1 MSEPPIVLIGIVGTG
16 AMGQGIAQLAACA
29 GLSVLLYDSRQGAA
43 LQAREQIA
51 TVLARQVERGRLEAE
66 AVERAMGNL
75 RVVEDLRVLGGC
87 QLVIEAIV
95 ENLEAKQALFRQLEE
110 VVGDEAI
117 LASNTSS
124 LSVTAIASACR
135 DPGRVAGLHFFN
147 PVPLMRLVE
156 VIEGLATRT
165 GIAERLCALVAT
177 FGHQSVRATD
187 SPGFIVNHAGRAY
200 GTEALRILG
209 EGVAECAEIDRVL
222 RECAGFR
229 MGPFELLDLTG
240 LDVSHPVMESIYQQ
254 YYQEPRYRPHPL
266 TRQLLAAGRLGRKS
280 GQGFYRYV
288 DGQPQDK
295 PGPQPVP
302 QAAIRPPV
310 WLGCE
315 NEDDRRTL
323 AELLHRLGVEP
334 ETGERP
340 SAAALCLLA
349 AWGED
354 LSSAV
359 QRFACPAERSVG
371 IDLLCDLERRRCL
384 MLSPLTTPAMRD
396 AAHALLAGD
405 GAGVTMLRDSPGF
418 VVQRVLAMIVNLAC
432 DIAQQGIASV
442 EDIDQAVHLG
452 LGYPHGPLEWGDR
465 LGPRRLLS
473 ILQRLQALTGDPRYR
488 PSPWLRRRAQLGMS
502 LRAGE
507 TAAVG

>member
-1 MSEPPIVLIGIVGTG
+1 MPDIRCIAVVGTG
-16 AMGQGIAQLAACA
+16 AMGTGIAQIAAQA
-29 GLSVLLYDSRQGAA
+29 GLTVWLFDSRAEAA
-43 LQAREQIA
+43 AE
-51 TVLARQVERGRLEAE
+51 ARQRLRQTFESLCGKGKLSAADAEAAQNRLRVAERLEQLGDCE
-66 AVERAMGNL
+66 L
-75 RVVEDLRVLGGC
+75 VV
-87 QLVIEAIV
+87 EAIV
-95 ENLEAKQALFRQLEE
+95 ERLEAKQELLRRLEAIVAPE
-110 VVGDEAI
+110 TI

-124 LSVTAIASACR
+124 LSITAIAAACER
-135 DPGRVAGLHFFN
+135 PQRVAGFHFFN
-147 PVPLMRLVE
+147 PVPLMRVVE
-156 VIEGLATRT
+156 VVDGLASAPEVGDALLALAARLGHRGVRT
-165 GIAERLCALVAT
+165 K
-177 FGHQSVRATD
+177 D

-200 GTEALRILG
+200 GTEAPAHPRRRRRRMRRDRPCAARVRRLPHGAVRTARSYRPRR
-209 EGVAECAEIDRVL
+209 VA
-222 RECAGFR
+222 
-229 MGPFELLDLTG
+229 
-240 LDVSHPVMESIYQQ
+240 PVMESIYQQ

-384 MLSPLTTPAMRD
+384 MLSPLTIPAMRD

-405 GAGVTMLRDSPGF
+405 GVGVTVLRDSPGF

-473 ILQRLQALTGDPRYR
+473 ILQRLQTLTGDPRYR

>member
-1 MSEPPIVLIGIVGTG
+1 MPDIRCIAVVGTG
-16 AMGQGIAQLAACA
+16 AMGTGIAQIAAQA
-29 GLSVLLYDSRQGAA
+29 GLTVWLFDSRAEAA
-43 LQAREQIA
+43 AE
-51 TVLARQVERGRLEAE
+51 ARQRLRQTFENLCGKGKLSAADAEAAQNRLRVAERLEQLGDCE
-66 AVERAMGNL
+66 L
-75 RVVEDLRVLGGC
+75 VV
-87 QLVIEAIV
+87 EAIV
-95 ENLEAKQALFRQLEE
+95 ERLEAKQELLRRLEAIVAPE
-110 VVGDEAI
+110 TI

-124 LSVTAIASACR
+124 LSITAIAAACER
-135 DPGRVAGLHFFN
+135 PQRVAGFHFFN
-147 PVPLMRLVE
+147 PVPLMRVVE
-156 VIEGLATRT
+156 VVDGLASAPEVGDALLALAARLGHRGVRT
-165 GIAERLCALVAT
+165 K
-177 FGHQSVRATD
+177 D

-266 TRQLLAAGRLGRKS
+266 TRQLLAAGRLGRMS

-340 SAAALCLLA
+340 STAALCLLA

-384 MLSPLTTPAMRD
+384 MLSPLTAPAMRD

-405 GAGVTMLRDSPGF
+405 GVGVTVLRDSPGF

>member
-1 MSEPPIVLIGIVGTG
+1 M
-16 AMGQGIAQLAACA
+16 
-29 GLSVLLYDSRQGAA
+29 
-43 LQAREQIA
+43 
-51 TVLARQVERGRLEAE
+51 
-66 AVERAMGNL
+66 
-75 RVVEDLRVLGGC
+75 
-87 QLVIEAIV
+87 
-95 ENLEAKQALFRQLEE
+95 
-110 VVGDEAI
+110 
-117 LASNTSS
+117 
-124 LSVTAIASACR
+124 
-135 DPGRVAGLHFFN
+135 
-147 PVPLMRLVE
+147 
-156 VIEGLATRT
+156 
-165 GIAERLCALVAT
+165 
-177 FGHQSVRATD
+177 
-187 SPGFIVNHAGRAY
+187 
-200 GTEALRILG
+200 
-209 EGVAECAEIDRVL
+209 
-222 RECAGFR
+222 
-229 MGPFELLDLTG
+229 
-240 LDVSHPVMESIYQQ
+240 
-254 YYQEPRYRPHPL
+254 
-266 TRQLLAAGRLGRKS
+266 
-280 GQGFYRYV
+280 
-288 DGQPQDK
+288 
-295 PGPQPVP
+295 P

-384 MLSPLTTPAMRD
+384 MLSPLTAPAMRD

-405 GAGVTMLRDSPGF
+405 GVGVTVLRDSPGF

-465 LGPRRLLS
+465 LDPRRLLS

>member
-1 MSEPPIVLIGIVGTG
+1 MPDIRCIAVVGTG
-16 AMGQGIAQLAACA
+16 AMGTGIAQIAAQA
-29 GLSVLLYDSRQGAA
+29 GLTVWLFDSRAEAAAEARQRLRQTFQSLCGKGKLGAA
-43 LQAREQIA
+43 DAEAAQDRLRVAE
-51 TVLARQVERGRLEAE
+51 RLEQLADCE
-66 AVERAMGNL
+66 L
-75 RVVEDLRVLGGC
+75 VVEAI
-87 QLVIEAIV
+87 IER
-95 ENLEAKQALFRQLEE
+95 LEAKQDLLRRLEAIVAPE
-110 VVGDEAI
+110 TI

-124 LSVTAIASACR
+124 LSITAIAAACER
-135 DPGRVAGLHFFN
+135 PQRVAGLHFFN
-147 PVPLMRLVE
+147 PVPLMRVVE
-156 VIEGLATRT
+156 VVDGLAGAPEVGDALLALATR
-165 GIAERLCALVAT
+165 L
-177 FGHQSVRATD
+177 GHRGVRAKDT
-187 SPGFIVNHAGRAY
+187 PGFIVNHAGRAY

-222 RECAGFR
+222 REGAGFR

-266 TRQLLAAGRLGRKS
+266 TRQLLAAGHLGRKS

-302 QAAIRPPV
+302 RVAALPPV

-315 NEDDRRTL
+315 SEADRRTL
-323 AELLHRLGVEP
+323 AELLRRLGAEP

-384 MLSPLTTPAMRD
+384 M
-396 AAHALLAGD
+396 
-405 GAGVTMLRDSPGF
+405 
-418 VVQRVLAMIVNLAC
+418 
-432 DIAQQGIASV
+432 
-442 EDIDQAVHLG
+442 
-452 LGYPHGPLEWGDR
+452 
-465 LGPRRLLS
+465 
-473 ILQRLQALTGDPRYR
+473 
-488 PSPWLRRRAQLGMS
+488 
-502 LRAGE
+502 
-507 TAAVG
+507 

>member
-1 MSEPPIVLIGIVGTG
+1 MPDIRCIAVVGTG
-16 AMGQGIAQLAACA
+16 AMGTGIAQIAAQA
-29 GLSVLLYDSRQGAA
+29 GLIVWLFDSRAEAA
-43 LQAREQIA
+43 AE
-51 TVLARQVERGRLEAE
+51 ARQRLRQTFESLCGKGKLSAADAEAAQNRLRVAERLEQLGDCE
-66 AVERAMGNL
+66 L
-75 RVVEDLRVLGGC
+75 VV
-87 QLVIEAIV
+87 EAIV
-95 ENLEAKQALFRQLEE
+95 ERLEAKQELLRRLEAIVAPE
-110 VVGDEAI
+110 TI

-124 LSVTAIASACR
+124 LSITAIATACER
-135 DPGRVAGLHFFN
+135 PQRVAGFHFFN
-147 PVPLMRLVE
+147 PVPLMRVVE
-156 VIEGLATRT
+156 VVDGLASAPEVGDALLTLAARLGHRGVRT
-165 GIAERLCALVAT
+165 K
-177 FGHQSVRATD
+177 D

-302 QAAIRPPV
+302 QVAARPPV

-371 IDLLCDLERRRCL
+371 IDLLCDL
-384 MLSPLTTPAMRD
+384 
-396 AAHALLAGD
+396 
-405 GAGVTMLRDSPGF
+405 
-418 VVQRVLAMIVNLAC
+418 
-432 DIAQQGIASV
+432 
-442 EDIDQAVHLG
+442 
-452 LGYPHGPLEWGDR
+452 
-465 LGPRRLLS
+465 
-473 ILQRLQALTGDPRYR
+473 
-488 PSPWLRRRAQLGMS
+488 
-502 LRAGE
+502 
-507 TAAVG
+507 

>member
-1 MSEPPIVLIGIVGTG
+1 
-16 AMGQGIAQLAACA
+16 
-29 GLSVLLYDSRQGAA
+29 
-43 LQAREQIA
+43 
-51 TVLARQVERGRLEAE
+51 
-66 AVERAMGNL
+66 
-75 RVVEDLRVLGGC
+75 
-87 QLVIEAIV
+87 
-95 ENLEAKQALFRQLEE
+95 
-110 VVGDEAI
+110 
-117 LASNTSS
+117 
-124 LSVTAIASACR
+124 
-135 DPGRVAGLHFFN
+135 
-147 PVPLMRLVE
+147 
-156 VIEGLATRT
+156 
-165 GIAERLCALVAT
+165 
-177 FGHQSVRATD
+177 

-302 QAAIRPPV
+302 QAAARPPV

-384 MLSPLTTPAMRD
+384 MLSPLTAPAMRD

-405 GAGVTMLRDSPGF
+405 GVGVTVLRDSPGF

-507 TAAVG
+507 TAAVD

>member
-1 MSEPPIVLIGIVGTG
+1 MAE
-16 AMGQGIAQLAACA
+16 
-29 GLSVLLYDSRQGAA
+29 
-43 LQAREQIA
+43 
-51 TVLARQVERGRLEAE
+51 RLEQLGDCE
-66 AVERAMGNL
+66 L
-75 RVVEDLRVLGGC
+75 VV
-87 QLVIEAIV
+87 EAIV
-95 ENLEAKQALFRQLEE
+95 ERLEAKQELLRRLEAIVAPE
-110 VVGDEAI
+110 TI

-124 LSVTAIASACR
+124 LSITAIAAACER
-135 DPGRVAGLHFFN
+135 PQRVAGFHFFN
-147 PVPLMRLVE
+147 PVPLMRVVE
-156 VIEGLATRT
+156 VVDGLASAPEVGDALLALAARLGHRGVRT
-165 GIAERLCALVAT
+165 K
-177 FGHQSVRATD
+177 D

-222 RECAGFR
+222 REVCRLPHGAVR
-229 MGPFELLDLTG
+229 TAR
-240 LDVSHPVMESIYQQ
+240 S
-254 YYQEPRYRPHPL
+254 YRPRRVAPGNGIDL
-266 TRQLLAAGRLGRKS
+266 PAVLPGTALPPAPADPPVARRRPSRAQERPGLLSLRRRPAAGQARSATGAAGRH
-280 GQGFYRYV
+280 
-288 DGQPQDK
+288 P
-295 PGPQPVP
+295 
-302 QAAIRPPV
+302 APV

-405 GAGVTMLRDSPGF
+405 GVGVTVLRDSPGF

-473 ILQRLQALTGDPRYR
+473 ILQRLQTLTGDPRYR

>member
-1 MSEPPIVLIGIVGTG
+1 MPDIRCIAVVGTG
-16 AMGQGIAQLAACA
+16 AMGTGIAQIAAQA
-29 GLSVLLYDSRQGAA
+29 GLTVWLFDSRAEAA
-43 LQAREQIA
+43 AE
-51 TVLARQVERGRLEAE
+51 ARQRLRQTFESLCGKGKLSAADAEAAQNRLRVAERLEQLGDCE
-66 AVERAMGNL
+66 L
-75 RVVEDLRVLGGC
+75 VV
-87 QLVIEAIV
+87 EAIV
-95 ENLEAKQALFRQLEE
+95 ERLEAKQELLRRLEAIVAPE
-110 VVGDEAI
+110 TI

-124 LSVTAIASACR
+124 LSITAIAAACER
-135 DPGRVAGLHFFN
+135 PQRV
-147 PVPLMRLVE
+147 
-156 VIEGLATRT
+156 
-165 GIAERLCALVAT
+165 
-177 FGHQSVRATD
+177 
-187 SPGFIVNHAGRAY
+187 
-200 GTEALRILG
+200 
-209 EGVAECAEIDRVL
+209 
-222 RECAGFR
+222 AGFR

-302 QAAIRPPV
+302 QAAARPPV

-384 MLSPLTTPAMRD
+384 MLSPLTIPAMRD

-405 GAGVTMLRDSPGF
+405 GVGVTVLRDSPGF

-473 ILQRLQALTGDPRYR
+473 ILQRLQTLTGDPRYR
-488 PSPWLRRRAQLGMS
+488 PSPWLRRRAQLGIS

>member
-16 AMGQGIAQLAACA
+16 AMGQGIARLAACA

-75 RVVEDLRVLGGC
+75 RVVEDLRVLRGC

-156 VIEGLATRT
+156 VIDGLATRT

-177 FGHQSVRATD
+177 FGHQAVRATD

-266 TRQLLAAGRLGRKS
+266 TRQLLAAGHLGRKS

-334 ETGERP
+334 ETG
-340 SAAALCLLA
+340 
-349 AWGED
+349 
-354 LSSAV
+354 
-359 QRFACPAERSVG
+359 
-371 IDLLCDLERRRCL
+371 
-384 MLSPLTTPAMRD
+384 
-396 AAHALLAGD
+396 
-405 GAGVTMLRDSPGF
+405 
-418 VVQRVLAMIVNLAC
+418 
-432 DIAQQGIASV
+432 
-442 EDIDQAVHLG
+442 
-452 LGYPHGPLEWGDR
+452 
-465 LGPRRLLS
+465 
-473 ILQRLQALTGDPRYR
+473 
-488 PSPWLRRRAQLGMS
+488 
-502 LRAGE
+502 
-507 TAAVG
+507 